1 MSKQKKQLFEG
12 IVYSTDSNYEYDDLQ
27 ESVETLLIEKQK
39 LKVSLDKKSRKGKTV
54 TAIEGFIGTDD
65 DLQDL
70 GKLLKQKCGVG
81 GTAKDGIILIQGDLK
96 TKIYE
101 YLVALG
107 YKVKLVGG

>member
-1 MSKQKKQLFEG
+1 MSKQKKQQFEG

-27 ESVETLLIEKQK
+27 ESIDTLPIEKQR
-39 LKVSLDKKSRKGKTV
+39 LKISLDKKSRKGKTV
-54 TAIEGFIGTDD
+54 TAIEGFVGTDD

-81 GTAKDGIILIQGDLK
+81 GSAKDGIILIQGDLK
-96 TKIYE
+96 SKVYD